1 MPKTL
6 RRGPR
11 DAARFRANRCDEE
24 SGRSPKC
31 CLLTWSSLCEA
42 EKTHENVVG
51 LSIAYPEGGFDAHSG
66 FGDFYV
72 RDGFDSGTGLGPDI
86 RLHVYTRGAN
96 FYECLYTSLPSATR
110 RHRVARHNAS
120 SIRISQARKYPSDG
134 IGGIAAFIDEVAKLY
149 RRGQMRISAVDP
161 DAARFGCFTTTF
173 SMRTLIGSRSS
184 SARRNQQ

>member
-72 RDGFDSGTGLGPDI
+72 RDGFDSGTGLALQLRFLKGSESMGNHDSNI
-86 RLHVYTRGAN
+86 
-96 FYECLYTSLPSATR
+96 
-110 RHRVARHNAS
+110 
-120 SIRISQARKYPSDG
+120 
-134 IGGIAAFIDEVAKLY
+134 
-149 RRGQMRISAVDP
+149 VDACCV
-161 DAARFGCFTTTF
+161 D
-173 SMRTLIGSRSS
+173 
-184 SARRNQQ
+184 